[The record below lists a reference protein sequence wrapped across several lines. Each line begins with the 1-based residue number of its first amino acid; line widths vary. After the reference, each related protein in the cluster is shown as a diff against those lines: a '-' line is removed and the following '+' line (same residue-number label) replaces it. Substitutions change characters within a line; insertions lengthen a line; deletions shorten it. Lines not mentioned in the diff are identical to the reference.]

1 MLSFLDHGR
10 SEAAELL
17 AVPHVPLGLQS
28 AKRRIWECFSLE
40 ALVTN
45 SIMRARRTTA
55 AAVAALSLKLVLQ
68 ASSGQQPSAP
78 QLEAPQSP
86 AHFGSWGVDLT
97 GMDKSVKPGDDFDRY
112 VNGAWNARTEI
123 PPDQPMAG
131 VGFDVFNRTQA
142 QVRSLIEQAPPTSQ
156 FGAMYR
162 SFMDEATVDAL
173 DDKPLR
179 RDLERVAAIATKDEF
194 TTFMGETNGT
204 FGSTLFEPGVAPDP
218 AHPELNTLFLG
229 QAGLGL
235 PDRDYYLKDTF
246 KPQRNAY
253 RAYIERT
260 FTMTGYPEPAKT
272 ADAVM
277 AFETEIA
284 KVSWAAAD
292 RRDIDKVNNPMTIAE
307 LRSYAPGV
315 NWDAYLAASG
325 IAKHDRTIVLENS
338 AVKDISALYAQTPLD
353 ALKAW
358 QSFHIADQASPY
370 LSKRFVDSRFTFTKT
385 LSGVSTLRE
394 RWRRGVQLVDGT
406 LGELLGHAYV
416 DTYFPPASK
425 AAMNDLVANLK
436 SAMAGRIQENTWMS
450 ADTKKA
456 ALEKLAKMDVM
467 VGYPD
472 KWRDYSGLKVDVSDL
487 YGNVQRS
494 GRFEWEYQLSDLGKP
509 VDRKKWAMTPQTVD
523 AYNGGLENKIVF
535 PAGILQPP
543 VFDPTADSAVNY
555 GAIGAVIGHEITHGF
570 DDQGRKIDATGAV
583 RDWWTKTDA
592 ERFNAHAKGFGAQY
606 DAYEPVPGMHIN
618 GQLTMGEN
626 IADMAGV
633 LVAYDAYRTSLK
645 GQEPKVLDGF
655 TGVQRFFLAYAQ
667 SWRGKQREDAVRS
680 RLASD
685 PHSPPRFRIIG
696 PLRNVDAWYDAFRI
710 TDGTFFLKPEE
721 RTRIW

>member
-1 MLSFLDHGR
+1 VIYSTNRASGR
-10 SEAAELL
+10 
-17 AVPHVPLGLQS
+17 
-28 AKRRIWECFSLE
+28 
-40 ALVTN
+40 
-45 SIMRARRTTA
+45 RATA
-55 AAVAALSLKLVLQ
+55 AAVAALSLNLVLL
-68 ASSGQQPSAP
+68 ASSGQRPSAP
-78 QLEAPQSP
+78 KSPEAPTSP
-86 AHFGSWGVDLT
+86 AHFGTWGVDLT
-97 GMDKSVKPGDDFDRY
+97 GMDKSVRPGDDFDQY
-112 VNGAWNARTEI
+112 VNGAWKARTEI
-123 PPDQPMAG
+123 PPDQPLTG

-156 FGAMYR
+156 LGAVYR
-162 SFMDEATVDAL
+162 SFIDEATVDAL

-179 RDLERVAAIATKDEF
+179 RDLERVAAISTKDEF
-194 TTFMGETNGT
+194 TKVMGETNGT
-204 FGSTLFEPGVAPDP
+204 FGSTLFGPGVAPDP

-235 PDRDYYLKDTF
+235 PDRDYYLKDAF
-246 KPQRNAY
+246 KPQRDAY

-260 FTMTGYPEPAKT
+260 FTMTGHPEPAKT
-272 ADAVM
+272 ADGVM

-292 RRDIDKVNNPMTIAE
+292 RRDIDKVNNPMTIAD
-307 LRSYAPGV
+307 LQSYAPGV
-315 NWDAYLAASG
+315 NWVAYLAASG
-325 IAKHDRTIVLENS
+325 IAKRDRAIVLEKS
-338 AVKDISALYAQTPLD
+338 AIKDITALYAQTPLD
-353 ALKAW
+353 TLKAW
-358 QSFHIADQASPY
+358 QSFQIADQASPY

-394 RWRRGVQLVDGT
+394 RWRRGVQLVDRT

-416 DTYFPPASK
+416 DTYFPPVSK
-425 AAMNDLVANLK
+425 TAMNDLVANLK
-436 SAMAGRIQENTWMS
+436 TAMAARIQENTWMS

-456 ALEKLAKMDVM
+456 ALEKLSKMDVM

-509 VDRKKWAMTPQTVD
+509 VDRKKWGMTPQTVD

-543 VFDPTADSAVNY
+543 FFDPTADPAVNY
-555 GAIGAVIGHEITHGF
+555 GAIGAVIGHEISHGF

-583 RDWWTKTDA
+583 RDWWTKSDA
-592 ERFNAHAKGFGAQY
+592 ERFNARAKGFGAQY
-606 DAYEPVPGMHIN
+606 EAYEPVTGMHIN

-633 LVAYDAYRTSLK
+633 LIAYDAYRTSLK

-655 TGVQRFFLAYAQ
+655 TADQRFFLGYAQ
-667 SWRGKQREDAVRS
+667 GWRGKGRDDFVRAQ
-680 RLASD
+680 LASD
-685 PHSPPRFRIIG
+685 PHSPPTFRIIG
-696 PLRNVDAWYDAFRI
+696 PLRNVDAWYSAFRI
-710 TDGTFFLKPEE
+710 TDGKFFLKPEE